1 MMTQDVETIFGTRNA
16 FNIPNYQRDYAWKKQ
31 NLEDLWEDL
40 LEAKNSNDDMGHLL
54 GTIVVAKKP
63 DSEVYDII
71 DGQQRATTIFMLRYA
86 LNAKTKMPSYYQ
98 NHFFDR
104 DGDLRL
110 KLISQNKEFFKKI
123 LSHAEEPKI
132 PDAVEK
138 EAKTEGQNNLCE
150 VFNTILAKTA
160 SLSQQEAQDCL
171 NTLHKMVMMLLEEK
185 DSGRAIRTFQSVNDR
200 GVPLSIL
207 DKLKALL
214 ILYSNK
220 YCQGKLD
227 EKINERFGEI
237 FRISAAIKEQRVS
250 SSLGDRDFTKE
261 VEKRVF
267 HYHSLGQSAI
277 GHYSYGAEKSYDN
290 IKALLKEKLKALQ
303 ELPEQ
308 KRQEAENNLR
318 QWLDKYSQDLRD
330 FFYAFLDIAKKAETN
345 EEIFKLL
352 YVLKINPYFYSSL
365 VRLEMNKLLD
375 NECLKFF
382 AQAEMLFYGLGST
395 NNACAYKLY
404 EYTDS
409 KDSFKGKVIEFATQ
423 VCERKDYETIKD
435 FIDRVAKKIY
445 QNKKYFHYIFL
456 ACHSQ
461 GIDMSVLDSLVS
473 EKVYNATIEHI
484 ISQNAFNNGLA
495 KQYGFESQEEFEK
508 FEHDFGNL
516 LVLEQPL
523 NSEAKDK
530 ALVAKQDIYKK
541 SKIPYNAIFANK
553 ENFATFNKDSI
564 KAENEKLTKWLKE
577 YFKEFL

>member
-1 MMTQDVETIFGTRNA
+1 MTQDVETIFGTRNT

-40 LEAKNSNDDMGHLL
+40 LEAKNSNDDMGHFL

-86 LNAKTKMPSYYQ
+86 LNAKTGDYYR
-98 NHFFDR
+98 NHFFDQN
-104 DGDLRL
+104 GDLRL

-123 LSHAEEPKI
+123 LNHAEEPKI

-138 EAKTEGQNNLCE
+138 EAKTEGQKNLCE

-160 SLSQQEAQDCL
+160 SLSQQEAQNCL
-171 NTLHKMVMMLLEEK
+171 NTLHKMAMMLLEEK

-220 YCQGKLD
+220 YCQGELELD
-227 EKINERFGEI
+227 EKINKRFGEI
-237 FRISAAIKEQRVS
+237 FRIITAIKEQRVS
-250 SSLGDRDFTKE
+250 SSLGDRDFAKE

-277 GHYSYGAEKSYDN
+277 GHYSYGADKSYDK
-290 IKALLKEKLKALQ
+290 IKTLLKEKLKTLQ
-303 ELPEQ
+303 ESPEQ
-308 KRQEAENNLR
+308 KCQEAENNLR
-318 QWLDKYSQDLRD
+318 QWLDEYSQDLRD
-330 FFYAFLDIAKKAETN
+330 FFCAFLDIAKKAETN
-345 EEIFKLL
+345 EEIFKLF
-352 YVLKINPYFYSSL
+352 YILKINPYFYSSL
-365 VRLEMNKLLD
+365 VRLEMNKVLD
-375 NECLKFF
+375 NECLKLF
-382 AQAEMLFYGLGST
+382 AQAEMLFYGLGSI
-395 NNACAYKLY
+395 NNGCAYKLY
-404 EYTDS
+404 EHTDS
-409 KDSFKGKVIEFATQ
+409 KDSFKGKVIDFAIQ
-423 VCERKDYETIKD
+423 AYKDKDYEAIKD
-435 FIDRVAKKIY
+435 FIDKLAKNIY
-445 QNKKYFHYIFL
+445 QQDKKYFHYIFL
-456 ACHSQ
+456 TYHSQ
-461 GIDMSVLDSLVS
+461 GIDMSILNSLVP

-541 SKIPYNAIFANK
+541 SNIPYNAIFANK

-564 KAENEKLTKWLKE
+564 KAENEKLTDWLKT